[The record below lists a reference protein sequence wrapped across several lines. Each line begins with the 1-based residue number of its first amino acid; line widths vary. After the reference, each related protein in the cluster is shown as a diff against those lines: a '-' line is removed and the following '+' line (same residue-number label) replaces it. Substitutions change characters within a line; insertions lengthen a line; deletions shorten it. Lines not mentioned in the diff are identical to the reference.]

1 MDFVNLYAGC
11 FNQQIIG
18 LPSKKQDSRSHDTLE
33 LFTLLHYLWY
43 TAVKFGIL
51 APINILNLPQAM
63 RIHQLSRCLPCLS
76 QYDDKHD
83 LSSSKFKNKSHNQIM
98 HTLLLLKLIPCA
110 RIRPIHDMFSTQGP
124 FCSSC
129 LGRGF
134 AASWAMPPGRGDPI
148 HSLTRI
154 WIKSGSFS
162 RELAILIWITWVVLL
177 VLYLF
182 VPLLETK
189 PEEPSPRGCHHRSCR
204 VNFPVQLTRPFFGS
218 VYLFTTIQ
226 TIWPEHH
233 HHHHHHYQLSN
244 RRNFPPVPK
253 CLVHAS
259 IESWTQLQRMQRWK
273 LHLHGWGDENWQASG
288 ESAAAN
294 WVVGKAGGQGAC
306 ILGKYNKSSSI
317 KSMPPHWTKPNIC
330 TEK

>member
-1 MDFVNLYAGC
+1 
-11 FNQQIIG
+11 
-18 LPSKKQDSRSHDTLE
+18 
-33 LFTLLHYLWY
+33 
-43 TAVKFGIL
+43 
-51 APINILNLPQAM
+51 
-63 RIHQLSRCLPCLS
+63 
-76 QYDDKHD
+76 
-83 LSSSKFKNKSHNQIM
+83 M

-162 RELAILIWITWVVLL
+162 HELAILIWISWVVLL

-189 PEEPSPRGCHHRSCR
+189 PEEPSPRGCHHRSCH
-204 VNFPVQLTRPFFGS
+204 VNFPVQLTRRFFGS

-226 TIWPEHH
+226 TFHLSIIIIIIIIIITTTNCQTVETARP
-233 HHHHHHYQLSN
+233 YQSAWSMHRLKAEPSCN
-244 RRNFPPVPK
+244 VCNGGNCTSTDERMRIDRQAGNQPQPTGLLARLVVK
-253 CLVHAS
+253 VHAF
-259 IESWTQLQRMQRWK
+259 W
-273 LHLHGWGDENWQASG
+273 ENII
-288 ESAAAN
+288 N
-294 WVVGKAGGQGAC
+294 PV
-306 ILGKYNKSSSI
+306 LFY
-317 KSMPPHWTKPNIC
+317 KSMTEESTTALNQTKYMHRKINKHIYINVECCNTC
-330 TEK
+330 TPTNVPWKKD